1 MKKDLLSLTIREFT
15 RVLLEYEEVYTLS
28 INIHSISEGH
38 KVIEKQGTYSQ
49 LYKMFVY
56 YPVVIKQ
63 LKESFFDYNILI
75 SKIDI
80 YDYLQYKTDN
90 FDSNKIIIIL
100 DEMDTL
106 YFMEYLE
113 DINDEVSNLYI
124 HNNWSIPYLPAIER
138 QINNSHY
145 IREAN
150 TIMDYKEMRNQ
161 VYPYREQNFNTAIE
175 ILRSK
180 LKGTNT
186 KSVLNISPKLKTV
199 LIKAEKSGLL
209 ISNKNQYKWLKTK
222 SLLAYFISKISDEL
236 ELSPSNGRIQW
247 KYFKPLFGYDSK
259 DNSLAGALNDFK
271 KVGTFPLGYEIIDN
285 LFK

>member
-28 INIHSISEGH
+28 ININSISEGH

-49 LYKMFVY
+49 LYNLFVHF
-56 YPVVIKQ
+56 PKL
-63 LKESFFDYNILI
+63 LKNLKNNYFDYKLTP
-75 SKIDI
+75 SLLDI
-80 YDYLQYKTDN
+80 YNYLQYKTDN
-90 FDSNKIIIIL
+90 FDSSKIMIIL
-100 DEMDTL
+100 NEMDTL
-106 YFMEYLE
+106 YNMEYLE

-124 HNNWSIPYLPAIER
+124 DNNWSIPYLPAIER
-138 QINNSHY
+138 KVNNHHY

-150 TIMDYKEMRNQ
+150 TIMDYKEMRYQ
-161 VYPYREQNFNTAIE
+161 VYPFREHDFHKAIE

-180 LKGTNT
+180 LRGTNT

-199 LIKAEKSGLL
+199 LIKAEESGLL
-209 ISNKNQYKWLKTK
+209 IKDQGQYEWLKTK
-222 SLLAYFISKISDEL
+222 SLLAYFISKVSDEL

-271 KVGTFPLGYEIIDN
+271 KVGAFPLGYEIIDN

>member
-247 KYFKPLFGYDSK
+247 KDFKPLFGYESK
-259 DNSLAGALNDFK
+259 DNSLTGALNDLQK
-271 KVGTFPLGYEIIDN
+271 SGTLPLGHKIVDS